1 MTVRNWR
8 VGAVAL
14 LAAGLL
20 VGCADNKQAGD
31 EPADAATATAGQQI
45 SLGVGVDPAYS
56 PFYLASQEGLFTKA
70 GLDVKVMQYQEGTGG
85 LDAILAKQ
93 GQVAANTESSL
104 LNRATR
110 GDIKALAVFSQSPSF
125 IKLVARKGI
134 GDVTQIKKYG
144 VVKGTV
150 NEFATNKVLSAKG
163 IAKDDVTFV
172 NASPA
177 EMPALLERGDVD
189 GYIMWEPWPSR
200 GVAGGGKILLT
211 SGDIGYTYN
220 LVLDVDGAWYE
231 SNKDAAKKIV
241 DVLAE
246 ACDTI
251 TSDPQAAGTATEQ
264 AIKVPA
270 AEAVTLL
277 DGVQCKVRDFTD
289 EDVANYGEIAKFQQE
304 NKIVDK
310 AVDVDSVLVRGVA

>member
-56 PFYLASQEGLFTKA
+56 PFYLASQEGLFAKA

-134 GDVTQIKKYG
+134 DDVKQIKKYG

-200 GVAGGGKILLT
+200 GVAGGGTILLT

-231 SNKDAAKKIV
+231 SNKDAAGKIV

-246 ACDTI
+246 ACDKI
-251 TSDPQAAGTATEQ
+251 TADPKVAGTATEQ

-270 AEAVTLL
+270 GEATTLL
-277 DGVQCKVRDFTD
+277 EGVQCKVRDFTD
-289 EDVANYGEIAKFQQE
+289 EDVANYAEIAKFQQE

-310 AVDVDSVLVRGVA
+310 AVDVNSVLVRGVA